1 MTEEVQAEQNPLSDM
16 IDYITQS
23 EFEKA
28 NAIWNDAIGQR
39 VGDALDQEKIA
50 VAQSMYTIDQEDLD
64 DETMEYDDEDED
76 LEVSDEELET
86 AMADLESDEDLEED

>member
-86 AMADLESDEDLEED
+86 AIADLESDEDLEEA